1 VTTRVPSPSR
11 TPPRPG
17 PPPGS
22 PRPLLVPSLVFPG
35 VAVVGRP
42 PTTQDRPRC
51 PYSKCECSIPFE
63 AVLSSEAR
71 KRRGPKPPNPSA
83 SHQAAH
89 RRLVSVRRYRGKR
102 ASAGG
107 LQLRYLLVRR
117 PGFDL
122 ALLEEGDGLLVK
134 LPPSY
139 GRTGRPGSP
148 CPCRSGSPAASP
160 SLGYVLKFRLPCTQY
175 GKVK

>member
-1 VTTRVPSPSR
+1 MTTRVPSPSR

-22 PRPLLVPSLVFPG
+22 PRPLLVPSLVLPG

-42 PTTQDRPRC
+42 PTTQDGPRC

-102 ASAGG
+102 HQLAGSNSAISWSEDPGSI
-107 LQLRYLLVRR
+107 LHFSRRAMAFSYSSPLRTGVPAAPEALVLVGR
-117 PGFDL
+117 
-122 ALLEEGDGLLVK
+122 GLL
-134 LPPSY
+134 LH
-139 GRTGRPGSP
+139 
-148 CPCRSGSPAASP
+148 
-160 SLGYVLKFRLPCTQY
+160 
-175 GKVK
+175 